1 MADPVAVVDSVMAE
15 KAEQTVVM
23 EPQPILEVTE
33 VPAREKQ
40 LGNLEK
46 AHGLCMPEAEEEA
59 AITAAAAVRE
69 ALAEEVLAD
78 TPTTTP
84 RRLQLILEAVAAVE
98 KTGGPVLM
106 VEAALWLFAAMKKMS
121 SPSNSTVP
129 AYPRSSSTGRR

>member
-1 MADPVAVVDSVMAE
+1 MAVVDSVMAE

-46 AHGLCMPEAEEEA
+46 VRGLCMPEAVVEDV
-59 AITAAAAVRE
+59 IIAVVTVLE
-69 ALAEEVLAD
+69 VLAEAVLAD